1 MPAGISSDKVC
12 QIVVL
17 ARRFD
22 VKEGVTDPD
31 SGSNASDDRMRD
43 VLEDTPDDPVRKEF
57 VAFVRGMNVD
67 EQLALVALA
76 WVGRGT
82 YDKSE
87 WKEAIETARTE
98 HNNRTASYLL
108 SLPLL
113 ADYLEEGLN
122 AFGEN
127 CQSFEMGRM

>member
-1 MPAGISSDKVC
+1 MPAGISTDKVC

-22 VKEGVTDPD
+22 VKEAATDPD

-43 VLEDTPDDPVRKEF
+43 VLEDTPDDPVRREF
-57 VAFVRGMNVD
+57 IEFMHGLNID
-67 EQLALVALA
+67 EQVVLVALA

-87 WKEAIETARTE
+87 WKEAVETARNE
-98 HNNRTASYLL
+98 HNNRTAQYLL
-108 SLPLL
+108 TLPLL
-113 ADYLEEGLN
+113 ADYLEEGL
-122 AFGEN
+122 ATFDEN
-127 CQSFEMGRM
+127 CESFEMGRM